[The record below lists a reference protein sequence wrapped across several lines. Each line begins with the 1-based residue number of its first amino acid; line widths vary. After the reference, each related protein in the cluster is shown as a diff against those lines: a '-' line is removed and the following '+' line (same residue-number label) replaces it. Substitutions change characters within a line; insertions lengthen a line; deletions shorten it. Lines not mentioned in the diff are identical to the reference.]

1 MEINYLA
8 FGLPAFFLF
17 VGLEYIAAIRSNKK
31 HLFKYDSSVANF
43 SVGIAERLLNLFI
56 SGSFFALFKHVYDN
70 YSLFDIPNVWWVW
83 VLLLLTTDFIWYWYH
98 RLGHEV
104 NLLWG
109 AHIVHHQSEE
119 FNYTASARITTF
131 QALIRNVFFCGLPLL
146 GFHPDLVI
154 TILVVHGAYS
164 FFTHTQIF
172 GKLGVLE
179 YVFISPSLHGVH
191 HASNEK
197 YLNKNYGD
205 LFVFWD
211 KLFGTYIEED
221 EKPVYGL
228 THQLNSYSFMWQ
240 HFHYFME
247 LAEACRRVDGVWN
260 KLKILFGNPDM
271 LDQDIRPALEE
282 RFLPNRNKKPL
293 TPRFKFYVS
302 FQVVL
307 SIVILFVLTLLF
319 GNLNLEDKVFPTLF
333 IIVTLI
339 YIGALLEQRRWI
351 YYLEYVRFL
360 ILGGYLSF
368 VFDTYSFL
376 CIAVCALF
384 ILNNFAPLKD
394 LYLRI
399 IYQSE
404 YDKISLW
411 KK

>member
-17 VGLEYIAAIRSNKK
+17 VGLEYFAAIRKNKK
-31 HLFKYDSSVANF
+31 HLFKYDSSVANL
-43 SVGIAERLLNLFI
+43 SIGIAERLLNLFI
-56 SGSFFALFKHVYDN
+56 SGSFFALFNRVYDN
-70 YSLFDIPNVWWVW
+70 YSIFSIPNEWYVW
-83 VLLLLTTDFIWYWYH
+83 VLLLLATDFIWYWYH
-98 RLGHEV
+98 RLGHEI

-131 QALIRNVFFCGLPLL
+131 QALIRNIFFCGLPLL
-146 GFHPDLVI
+146 GFHPNLVI
-154 TILVVHGAYS
+154 TILVLHGAYS
-164 FFTHTQIF
+164 FFTHTQIV
-172 GKLGVLE
+172 GKLGWLD
-179 YVFISPSLHGVH
+179 YIFISPSLHGVH

-211 KLFGTYIEED
+211 KIFGTYMEED

-260 KLKILFGNPDM
+260 KLKIIFGSPED
-271 LDQDIRPALEE
+271 LDQDIRPALEQ
-282 RFLPNRNKKPL
+282 RFLPHKDSKPL
-293 TPRFKFYVS
+293 TPRFKLYVS
-302 FQVVL
+302 FQITLCVVL
-307 SIVILFVLTLLF
+307 LFIITLLF
-319 GNLNLEDKVFPTLF
+319 KGLNLEDKVFSTLF
-333 IIVTLI
+333 VLVTLI
-339 YIGALLEQRRWI
+339 YVGALLEQRRWI

-376 CIAVCALF
+376 SIAVVLLF
-384 ILNNFAPLKD
+384 VLNNISPLKE

-404 YDKISLW
+404 YRKFSNR
-411 KK
+411 